1 MVLVST
7 PALRPLEIIDLIV
20 FHLKSKTEPVLVSVV
35 ISEIIFFFT
44 IAILAK
50 GFIKIFYI

>member
-7 PALRPLEIIDLIV
+7 PALRPLVIIDLIV
-20 FHLKSKTEPVLVSVV
+20 FHLKSKTDPVLLSVV

-44 IAILAK
+44 IPILAK